1 LRNNSLNLFKLLI
14 FSILIVNF
22 NKIILNTDS
31 NNKDYKL
38 VKIYDYVC
46 DKFEEHLQFECERFS
61 NNNEPKLTDQ
71 EIITIYLFVMHHQG
85 IFKMNKIHQFA
96 IEYLLSWFPD
106 LGSYQAFNQR
116 INRLSNVMNTFVGML
131 LTEFIPKQ
139 CSTKFSV
146 LDSMP
151 IITCS
156 GKRLGKVAPEI
167 TDKGYCS
174 TKSMYYYG
182 MKLHALGFCNPNKL
196 PHPEQIIFTPASVN
210 DLSLFKEA
218 WSEKENRT
226 FFGDKIYNS
235 TSFFTNM
242 KDKFNSEMLTPV
254 KAIKGMPDV
263 LRKFDRAANDLYSRA
278 VSKIRQPIEALFS
291 WIIEKSDIQ
300 KASKV
305 RSTKGLNLHVY
316 GRLAA
321 AFITLIFNS

>member
-1 LRNNSLNLFKLLI
+1 M
-14 FSILIVNF
+14 
-22 NKIILNTDS
+22 NTNT

-46 DKFEEHLQFECERFS
+46 EKFEEYLQFECERFS
-61 NNNEPKLTDQ
+61 NNNKPKLTDQ
-71 EIITIYLFVMHHQG
+71 EIITIYLFVMQHQG
-85 IFKMNKIHQFA
+85 IYKMNKIHQFA
-96 IEYLLSWFPD
+96 HEYLLSWFPD

-116 INRLSNVMNTFVGML
+116 INRLSNVMNTFVGLL
-131 LTEFIPKQ
+131 LTEFTPKE
-139 CSTKFSV
+139 CSTKLSV

-156 GKRLGKVAPEI
+156 GKRSGKVAPEI

-174 TKSMYYYG
+174 TKSLYYYG
-182 MKLHALGFCNPNKL
+182 MKLHALGFCNPNRL

-218 WSEKENRT
+218 WSEKENRI
-226 FFGDKIYNS
+226 FFGDKIYKS
-235 TSFFTNM
+235 SSFFLTM
-242 KDKFNSEMLTPV
+242 KNEFNSEMLTPV

>member
-1 LRNNSLNLFKLLI
+1 M
-14 FSILIVNF
+14 
-22 NKIILNTDS
+22 
-31 NNKDYKL
+31 
-38 VKIYDYVC
+38 KIYDYVC
-46 DKFEEHLQFECERFS
+46 EKYEEHLQFECQRFS
-61 NNNEPKLTDQ
+61 NNNQPKLTDQ

-96 IEYLLSWFPD
+96 SEYLLSWFPE

-116 INRLSNVMNTFVGML
+116 INRLSNVMNTFVGL
-131 LTEFIPKQ
+131 ILREFTPKES
-139 CSTKFSV
+139 STKLSV

-156 GKRLGKVAPEI
+156 GKRSGKVAPEI

-174 TKSMYYYG
+174 TKSLYYYG
-182 MKLHALGFCNPNKL
+182 LKLHALGFCNPNKL

-210 DLSLFKEA
+210 DLTLFKEA
-218 WSEKENRT
+218 WSEKENRI
-226 FFGDKIYNS
+226 FFGDKIYKS
-235 TSFFTNM
+235 SDFFLAM
-242 KDKFNSEMLTPV
+242 KDEFNSEMLTPV
-254 KAIKGMPDV
+254 KATKGMPDV

-291 WIIEKSDIQ
+291 WIIEKADIQ

>member
-1 LRNNSLNLFKLLI
+1 MDTN
-14 FSILIVNF
+14 
-22 NKIILNTDS
+22 S

-46 DKFEEHLQFECERFS
+46 EKYKEHLQYEVMRFS
-61 NNNEPKLTDQ
+61 NNNTPKLTDQ

-96 IEYLLSWFPD
+96 CEYLLSWFPD
-106 LGSYQAFNQR
+106 LGSYQAFNNR
-116 INRLSNVMNTFVGML
+116 INRLSNVMNTLVSML
-131 LTEFIPKQ
+131 LTEFAPKQ
-139 CSTKFSV
+139 CSTEFSV

-156 GKRLGKVAPEI
+156 GKRAGKVATEI

-174 TKSMYYYG
+174 TKSLYYYG
-182 MKLHALGFCNPNKL
+182 MKLHALGFCNPSKL

-210 DLSLFKEA
+210 DFTLFREA
-218 WSEKENRT
+218 WSEKKNRT
-226 FFGDKIYNS
+226 FFGDKIYNGRD
-235 TSFFTNM
+235 FFRDM
-242 KDKFNSEMLTPV
+242 KENFNSEMLTPV
-254 KAIKGMPDV
+254 KAVKGMPDV
-263 LRKFDRAANDLYSRA
+263 LRKFDRATHDLYSRA

-321 AFITLIFNS
+321 AFVSLIFNS